1 MLHCPLKSDI
11 KWKNPDGIFP
21 DALDM
26 VRPATKFKPPE
37 DPPKK
42 TGLELTGITQKGS
55 GRGLTGIIDMALET
69 TRGCRTKRWGR
80 DRFPVERFGSL
91 QPVRRPSGV
100 LSIR

>member
-11 KWKNPDGIFP
+11 NWKNPDGIFP

-37 DPPKK
+37 DPPKRP
-42 TGLELTGITQKGS
+42 GL
-55 GRGLTGIIDMALET
+55 GLTGIIDMALET
-69 TRGCRTKRWGR
+69 TRGCKEKRQGR
-80 DRFPVERFGSL
+80 PA
-91 QPVRRPSGV
+91 GV